1 MKLTSADKRQN
12 KIDIHVAINKCQTL
26 SEAEQLKDF
35 MKEAVV
41 YEQIFKCD
49 YFILLRLLENRIR
62 YLTENGCV

>member
-12 KIDIHVAINKCQTL
+12 KIDIHVAINRCQIL
-26 SEAEQLKDF
+26 SDAERLKDF
-35 MKEAVV
+35 LNEAVT

-62 YLTENGCV
+62 YLTENGCY